1 MGGEGWRKARECV
14 QLAFCEVMS
23 YASCDCRPLRTDL
36 TETVERSEAW
46 RIASMIGVNCARA
59 GSPVSFVLTDERVG
73 A

>member
-1 MGGEGWRKARECV
+1 MRGRGGRKARECV
-14 QLAFCEVMS
+14 QLAFCAVMS

-46 RIASMIGVNCARA
+46 RMASMIGVYCARA